1 MDESIDS
8 ACVSVRASYLR
19 ELALPLMRA
28 RRAFSA
34 LQLQTTARGL
44 RLYLAPHID
53 YSPQLSLS
61 AAIGAFDGLHMGH
74 QELLEHVFVS
84 AVQTGY
90 TSCAILFDPDP
101 SFVLSALALSPA
113 NMPALPSSLLSIE
126 DRVGLLAAQGV
137 DVICVVPFTRA
148 CSRRSFRSFFEDL
161 ILPDLC
167 IREIHV
173 GKNFCIGYQAKGNAR
188 ALQAYFAH
196 SPISFHAHALVEHD
210 QMRVSATRLRTLIQ
224 EGALEYSA
232 HLLTR
237 AYFVRG
243 RVLRGRNKGKS
254 FGFPTANVGVDPIY
268 TMPKRGVYL
277 GIVEYEGSAYPAAIN
292 VGLPKSFEAKALMH
306 ASQNTSFY
314 ERLQHFVEET
324 QSEASKSTVPAQAQ
338 VISLLQTH
346 VLEAHLLGFS
356 QTIYGEAVSVM
367 FLERLRDEEYFSSP
381 EALAQS
387 VTATIEYVQS
397 HIGAKGVEL

>member
-1 MDESIDS
+1 MATSLDS
-8 ACVSVRASYLR
+8 ACMSARGRASYLR
-19 ELALPLMRA
+19 ELALPLVWA
-28 RRAFSA
+28 PRAFSA
-34 LQLQTTARGL
+34 LQLQTTSSGL
-44 RLYLAPHID
+44 RLYLAPYID

-84 AVQTGY
+84 AAQTGY

-101 SFVLSALALSPA
+101 SFVLSALSQTLE
-113 NMPALPSSLLSIE
+113 PALPSSLLSIE

-137 DVICVVPFTRA
+137 DVICVVPFTRECA
-148 CSRRSFRSFFEDL
+148 QLSFRSFFEDL

-173 GKNFCIGYQAKGNAR
+173 GKNFCIGYQAKGNAH

-196 SPISFHAHALVEHD
+196 SPISFHAHTLVEHD
-210 QMRVSATRLRTLIQ
+210 HERVSATRLRALIQ

-237 AYFVRG
+237 TYFVRG

-277 GIVEYEGSAYPAAIN
+277 GIVEYEGYAYPAAIN

-324 QSEASKSTVPAQAQ
+324 QSKTMKPAVPAQAR

-356 QTIYGEAVSVM
+356 QTIYGEAVSVV
-367 FLERLRDEEYFSSP
+367 FLERLRDEEYFSSA

-397 HIGAKGVEL
+397 HLGAKGVEL

>member
-1 MDESIDS
+1 
-8 ACVSVRASYLR
+8 
-19 ELALPLMRA
+19 
-28 RRAFSA
+28 
-34 LQLQTTARGL
+34 
-44 RLYLAPHID
+44 
-53 YSPQLSLS
+53 
-61 AAIGAFDGLHMGH
+61 
-74 QELLEHVFVS
+74 
-84 AVQTGY
+84 
-90 TSCAILFDPDP
+90 
-101 SFVLSALALSPA
+101 
-113 NMPALPSSLLSIE
+113 
-126 DRVGLLAAQGV
+126 
-137 DVICVVPFTRA
+137 
-148 CSRRSFRSFFEDL
+148 
-161 ILPDLC
+161 
-167 IREIHV
+167 
-173 GKNFCIGYQAKGNAR
+173 
-188 ALQAYFAH
+188 
-196 SPISFHAHALVEHD
+196 
-210 QMRVSATRLRTLIQ
+210 MRVSATRLRTLIQ

-277 GIVEYEGSAYPAAIN
+277 GIVEYEGFAYPAAIN

-367 FLERLRDEEYFSSP
+367 FLERLRDEEYFSSA

>member
-8 ACVSVRASYLR
+8 ARVRASYLR

-53 YSPQLSLS
+53 YSPQLSLT

-84 AVQTGY
+84 AAQTGY

-101 SFVLSALALSPA
+101 SFVLSALSRTAE
-113 NMPALPSSLLSIE
+113 PALPSSLLSIE

-137 DVICVVPFTRA
+137 DIICVVPFTRECA
-148 CSRRSFRSFFEDL
+148 RLTFRSFFEDL

-173 GKNFCIGYQAKGNAR
+173 GKNFCIGYQAKGSVH
-188 ALQAYFAH
+188 ALQEYFAH
-196 SPISFHAHALVEHD
+196 SSISFHAHTLVEHD
-210 QMRVSATRLRTLIQ
+210 HERVSATRLRALIQ

-237 AYFVRG
+237 TYFVRG

-277 GIVEYEGSAYPAAIN
+277 GIVEYEGHAYPAAIN

-314 ERLQHFVEET
+314 ERLQNFVEET
-324 QSEASKSTVPAQAQ
+324 QSKTMKPAVPAQAQ

-367 FLERLRDEEYFSSP
+367 FLERLRDEEYFSSA